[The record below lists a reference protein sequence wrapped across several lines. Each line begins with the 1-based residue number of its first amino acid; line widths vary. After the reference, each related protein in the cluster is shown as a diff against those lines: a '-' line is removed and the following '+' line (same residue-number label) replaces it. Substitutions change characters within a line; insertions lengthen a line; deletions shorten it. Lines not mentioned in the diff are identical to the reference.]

1 MQNASGWSACCVTN
15 VASSQVVVLVYR
27 AFRRFKMRF
36 QFQASVQGGPWTR
49 TRSCSRKAQGTHIAV
64 GVHSSSLEAR
74 AAAGQFTTADTDN
87 TWSRSWGQVQL
98 ENKDL
103 HEYSQLLE
111 EELEASKQT
120 ISEHAAALAETQ
132 QLLEQERM
140 SYLKSMANIKQRLM
154 AAEQRAEESERTV
167 LRMRQ
172 AASVVDSG
180 ITEMQSKYDD
190 ILARM
195 ADEILSSQAEVQR
208 LQAAPNESERAHAAH
223 GTYAC
228 SSSSSSSSSV
238 SAVDESSGHVR
249 VRSCLLSGL
258 AVWLMRESIIAAA
271 WFDEPASVRQRRLKD
286 AFVAMLPPAGA
297 VSADTRCP

>member
-1 MQNASGWSACCVTN
+1 M
-15 VASSQVVVLVYR
+15 
-27 AFRRFKMRF
+27 
-36 QFQASVQGGPWTR
+36 
-49 TRSCSRKAQGTHIAV
+49 
-64 GVHSSSLEAR
+64 
-74 AAAGQFTTADTDN
+74 
-87 TWSRSWGQVQL
+87 QL

-228 SSSSSSSSSV
+228 SSSSSSSSSSV

-271 WFDEPASVRQRRLKD
+271 WFDEPASVRQRRLKA
-286 AFVAMLPPAGA
+286 AFVAMLPPTG
-297 VSADTRCP
+297 ADTRCP

>member
-1 MQNASGWSACCVTN
+1 MRHQRSVFPGGDAGISDGFFFFKRLSKGARGRGEGVMLAQSTRY
-15 VASSQVVVLVYR
+15 AH
-27 AFRRFKMRF
+27 RRW
-36 QFQASVQGGPWTR
+36 GP
-49 TRSCSRKAQGTHIAV
+49 
-64 GVHSSSLEAR
+64 LELFDAR
-74 AAAGQFTTADTDN
+74 AAAGQLTTADTDN

-228 SSSSSSSSSV
+228 SSSSSSSSSSV